1 MLDVCG
7 LTARRPEPLDGTS
20 LVLLL
25 WGDVTPI
32 HEALFWHFP
41 HYGNHGS
48 GLCSSVR
55 AGEGKLIEWLED
67 EAVELYDLGAD
78 PGEKTGLAA
87 RYPDT
92 VARLRGRLHA
102 WRAETDANMPRQ
114 RPPRRAGD

>member
-1 MLDVCG
+1 VLDVCG

-25 WGDVTPI
+25 RGDVTPI

-48 GLCSSVR
+48 GPCSSVR
-55 AGEGKLIEWLED
+55 AGDWKVIEWLED